1 MNLRDI
7 LFGIGIMIL
16 TIFVTVYGMSVFYPS
31 VKYDDFCG
39 ELRTQEI
46 IDTQQRCEEIG
57 GKWSVYESV
66 KPVEGSVEGFCDRDF
81 NCRQNYEDARES
93 RSKKIFFIS
102 IPLGVVLILIG
113 GFLFGI
119 EAIGAGLMGGGIGT
133 IVYGAGGYW
142 QYGGDLFKF
151 LMSLLGLT
159 AVVYLAYWF
168 NKKFGKKVKRK

>member
-31 VKYDDFCG
+31 VEYEDYCKDIVLKKVINTEAEC
-39 ELRTQEI
+39 
-46 IDTQQRCEEIG
+46 IG
-57 GKWSVYESV
+57 VEGKWTIYDTIRPIEAGA
-66 KPVEGSVEGFCDRDF
+66 EGYCDRDF
-81 NCRQNYEDARES
+81 LCREDYNDARES
-93 RSKKIFFIS
+93 RSKKIFFIAV
-102 IPLGVVLILIG
+102 PLGIILLLAG

-142 QYGGDLFKF
+142 QYGGDLFRF
-151 LMSLLGLT
+151 IMSLLGLA

-168 NKKFGKKVKRK
+168 NKKFEKKAKKK